1 LVPAQERDVDEEDEY
16 EEDGGGAKVY
26 FGNLPWDIEWKDL
39 RDVANQVHIP
49 YHQPHVFHNP
59 RVEQS

>member
-1 LVPAQERDVDEEDEY
+1 MDEEDEY

-39 RDVANQVHIP
+39 RDVANQVQIHLP
-49 YHQPHVFHNP
+49 PTARFSQPP
-59 RVEQS
+59 R